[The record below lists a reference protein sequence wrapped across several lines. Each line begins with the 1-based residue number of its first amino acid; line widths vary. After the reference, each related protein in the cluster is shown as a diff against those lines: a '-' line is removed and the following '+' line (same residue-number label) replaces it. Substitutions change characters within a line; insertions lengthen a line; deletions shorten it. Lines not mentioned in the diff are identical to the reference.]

1 MNIDVGH
8 IAHLARLAITAEEG
22 EKFSQQL
29 SSILEYVN
37 KLEELDTSGVEP
49 TSHLFGVS
57 NVMRQDSVRPSLSID
72 EALMNAPDRSD
83 DFYRVPKIIE

>member
-8 IAHLARLAITAEEG
+8 IAHLARLTITAEES

-29 SSILEYVN
+29 SSILEYVK
-37 KLEELDTSGVEP
+37 KLEEIDTSGVEP

-57 NVMRQDSVRPSLSID
+57 NVMREDSVRPPLSKD
-72 EALMNAPDRSD
+72 EALMNAPDRSG
-83 DFYRVPKIIE
+83 DFYRVLKIIE

>member
-8 IAHLARLAITAEEG
+8 IAHLARLAITVEEG

-37 KLEELDTSGVEP
+37 KLEELDTLGIEP

-57 NVMRQDSVRPSLSID
+57 NVMREDSVRPSLSID
-72 EALMNAPDRSD
+72 EALMNAPDRSG
-83 DFYRVPKIIE
+83 DFYRVSKIIE

>member
-1 MNIDVGH
+1 MNIDVRH
-8 IAHLARLAITAEEG
+8 IAHLARLAITVEEG

-37 KLEELDTSGVEP
+37 KLEELDTSGIEP

-57 NVMRQDSVRPSLSID
+57 NVVREDSVRSSLPID
-72 EALMNAPDRSD
+72 EALMNAPDRSG
-83 DFYRVPKIIE
+83 DFYRVSKIIE

>member
-8 IAHLARLAITAEEG
+8 IAYLARLAITVEEG

-37 KLEELDTSGVEP
+37 KLEELDTSGIEP

-57 NVMRQDSVRPSLSID
+57 NVAREDSVRPSLSTD
-72 EALMNAPDRSD
+72 EALMNAPDRSG
-83 DFYRVPKIIE
+83 DFYRVSKIIE